1 MYICICICV
10 YVYIQTY
17 IYRHVRLQT
26 HTHPCIIVSP
36 AVQVPLRKSAQFMMA
51 QAVPVLLQ
59 LDEYTKVDSNMYK
72 SWVNDPGVIEE
83 IVRAPHA
90 IAANRQESRTR
101 SYLDLAAQHR
111 LVATLV
117 GQPLQVCV
125 IICLGVYIHVYVHIH
140 TH

>member
-1 MYICICICV
+1 MIYTHARLTYLRLMIVTISCTRDLYFNQFYFPKPPNVYVSVCTQIYIHTCLYVYLRICVCMYICICICV

-59 LDEYTKVDSNMYK
+59 LDEYTKVDSNTYK
-72 SWVNDPGVIEE
+72 SWVND
-83 IVRAPHA
+83 
-90 IAANRQESRTR
+90 
-101 SYLDLAAQHR
+101 
-111 LVATLV
+111 ATS
-117 GQPLQVCV
+117 Q
-125 IICLGVYIHVYVHIH
+125 
-140 TH
+140 